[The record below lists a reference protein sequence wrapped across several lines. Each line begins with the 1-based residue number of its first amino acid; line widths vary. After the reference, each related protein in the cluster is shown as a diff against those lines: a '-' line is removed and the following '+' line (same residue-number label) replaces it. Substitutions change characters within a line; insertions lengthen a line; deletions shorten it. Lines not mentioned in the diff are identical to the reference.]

1 MKTNELMNSIANKTN
16 MAKSD
21 VEALLKAQAEVVH
34 QALSNGD
41 DVTLPGLVKLETKDR
56 AARVGRNPQT
66 GEAVNIPAKTVPT
79 AKPVKAMKDAV
90 A

>member
-16 MAKSD
+16 MAKFD

-34 QALSNGD
+34 QALANGD

-79 AKPVKAMKDAV
+79 AKPVKALKDAV